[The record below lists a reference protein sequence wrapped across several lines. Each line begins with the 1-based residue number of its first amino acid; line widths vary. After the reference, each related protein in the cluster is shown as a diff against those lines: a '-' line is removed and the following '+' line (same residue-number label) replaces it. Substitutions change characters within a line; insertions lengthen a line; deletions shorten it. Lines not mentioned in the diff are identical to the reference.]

1 MHNSNQQNSP
11 GIRRV
16 LISGGGTGGHIFPA
30 VSIANAIRRRYP
42 QADILFVGADN
53 RMEMERVP
61 AAGYPIEGLSICGF
75 DRRNPLRNIKVLFKL
90 WKAMRRAKAIVKQ
103 FRPEIAVGVGGYASG
118 PTLKAAQK
126 AGIPTLLQEQNSF
139 AGVTN
144 RLLAKKAGK
153 ICVAYE
159 GMERFFPAENIVMTG
174 NPVRKTLLDNT
185 MSRAEAKRALGFDA
199 DRPLVLFI
207 GGSLGARTVNLSVAD
222 SLDRLT
228 ESGTQILW
236 QTGKSYASSDRVES
250 ANRREGV
257 KAVPFINEMDIAYK
271 AADLVISRAGAGSI
285 SELQLLGK
293 ASVLV
298 PSPNVAEDHQR
309 KNALALV
316 SHDAAVMILDKDCHD
331 TLADEVI
338 RLIADEDARKRLE
351 YNISQMALKDS
362 DEHIVDAIEELI
374 INTSEK

>member
-1 MHNSNQQNSP
+1 
-11 GIRRV
+11 
-16 LISGGGTGGHIFPA
+16 
-30 VSIANAIRRRYP
+30 
-42 QADILFVGADN
+42 
-53 RMEMERVP
+53 MEMERVP

-75 DRRNPLRNIKVLFKL
+75 DRKNPLRNIKVLFKL

-228 ESGTQILW
+228 EGGTQILW

>member
-75 DRRNPLRNIKVLFKL
+75 DRKNPLRNIKVLFKL

-228 ESGTQILW
+228 EGGTQILW

>member
-11 GIRRV
+11 GISRV

-75 DRRNPLRNIKVLFKL
+75 DRKNPLRNIKVLFKL

-228 ESGTQILW
+228 EGGTQILW